1 MPPVVVTPTASEPVT
16 LAELKLAAHITHTT
30 EDTFLSDTIVAAVER
45 YQFDT
50 RRQLMEATFDWFLP
64 FFSSHTFVSSHLHLN
79 QSVTILNERSFEIPL
94 PPLRSIVSV
103 KFFDTAGVQQT
114 VPASEYG
121 TKTSSEPGRIYNLPN
136 EEWPDIEDDRIED
149 AVVIRYVAGAAV
161 ITDVP
166 EIDRRAILLLAQHWI
181 ENREAVVLDD
191 RIRTSE
197 VPLSYPDIAERR
209 KIILTG

>member
-1 MPPVVVTPTASEPVT
+1 MPPVVVTPASDPVS
-16 LAELKLAAHITHTT
+16 LAELKTAAHITHST
-30 EDTFLSDTIVAAVER
+30 EDDFLTDTIVAATER

-103 KFFDTAGVQQT
+103 KFFDTAGIQQT

-121 TKTSSEPGRIYNLPN
+121 TKISSEPGRIYNLPN

>member
-1 MPPVVVTPTASEPVT
+1 MPPVVVTPPTDEPVS
-16 LAELKLAAHITHTT
+16 LAELKLSAHITHSS
-30 EDTFLSDTIVAAVER
+30 EDAFLLGRIAAARFR
-45 YQFDT
+45 YELDT

-64 FFSSHTFVSSHLHLN
+64 FFSSHTYVSSHLHLN

-103 KFFDTAGVQQT
+103 KFFDTAGVEQT

-136 EEWPDIEDDRIED
+136 EEWPDLEDDRIED
-149 AVVIRYVAGAAV
+149 AVTIRFIAGAALAS
-161 ITDVP
+161 DVP
-166 EIDRRAILLLAQHWI
+166 DLDKQAILLLAQHWI

-191 RIRTSE
+191 RIRAAS
-197 VPLSYPDIAERR
+197 VPISYPEIAEGR

>member
-1 MPPVVVTPTASEPVT
+1 MPPVVVTPASEAVT
-16 LAELKLAAHITHTT
+16 LAELKEAAHITHAT
-30 EDTFLSDTIVAAVER
+30 EDDFLTDTIVAATER

-50 RRQLMEATFDWFLP
+50 RRQLMRATFDWFLP
-64 FFSSHTFVSSHLHLN
+64 YFSAREYVSSHLHLN
-79 QSVTILNERSFEIPL
+79 QSVRVLNERSFEIPL
-94 PPLRSIVSV
+94 PPLISVTTV
-103 KFFDTAGVQQT
+103 KFFDTAGIQQT
-114 VPASEYG
+114 VSSLEYG
-121 TKTSSEPGRIYNLPN
+121 VKTSSEPGRIYNLPN
-136 EEWPDIEDDRIED
+136 EEWPDLEDDRIED
-149 AVVIRYVAGAAV
+149 SVEIRFVAGAA
-161 ITDVP
+161 TAADVP